1 MMSYVS
7 RIEVVQN
14 DYGYDLEF
22 QLTDASGNPVDLS
35 GATSTKIFVAE
46 KDATT
51 AKVVGT
57 CVVTDAVNGLFKYT
71 VQDGDFDVGN
81 KDYQVE
87 VEITYPTKVVS
98 GKGAIIS
105 VLPELPETKG

>member
-1 MMSYVS
+1 MSYVTKLDV
-7 RIEVVQN
+7 IQN

-22 QLTDASGNPVDLS
+22 QLTDANGNAVDLS
-35 GATSTKIFVAE
+35 GATSVQIFVAE
-46 KDATT
+46 KDATA

-71 VQDGDFDVGN
+71 VQDGDFNEGK

-87 VEITYPTKVVS
+87 VEITYPAKVIS
-98 GKGAIIS
+98 GKGVIIS